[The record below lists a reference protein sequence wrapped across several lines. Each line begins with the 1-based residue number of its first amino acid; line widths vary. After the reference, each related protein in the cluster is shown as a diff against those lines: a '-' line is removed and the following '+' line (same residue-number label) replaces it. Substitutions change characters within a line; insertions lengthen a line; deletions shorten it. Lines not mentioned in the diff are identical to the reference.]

1 MSNPLAMIPTL
12 LAADD
17 PAGPLLPSIWNWV
30 IENKLPLVVT
40 GVTVLLAFIVS
51 TIVARWATRG
61 VADEVRRHKA
71 RRTIAYMTQLVA
83 LVIVVVAWARAFD
96 LPLLI
101 GLVSVGLALAL
112 QNVILCLAGWV
123 KIVFR
128 RPFDI
133 GDRIQAGQH
142 IGDVIDISLLHTY
155 ILEVG
160 NWVDADQSTGRVAYI
175 PNSVVFTQTVFN
187 YTQGFPYIW
196 HELPILVTFES
207 DWRRAK
213 MILEDLV
220 TRQSSDMVDKVRT
233 LIQRM
238 KRNYPIRYAH
248 LHPIVYTSVRDSG
261 VLLTVRYLAEA
272 RERRQSEAD
281 LCEEILDAFAK
292 EPSIN
297 FAYPTYRMTGR
308 AGLGPPEALAQ
319 TRTADEE
326 DPQDDQ

>member
-12 LAADD
+12 LAAD
-17 PAGPLLPSIWNWV
+17 GPLISIWDWV
-30 IENKLPLVVT
+30 IRNKPLLIVT
-40 GVTVLLAFIVS
+40 GVAVLLAFVVS
-51 TIVARWATRG
+51 TIVARWVTRG

-71 RRTIAYMTQLVA
+71 RRTIAYLTQLGAMAVV
-83 LVIVVVAWARAFD
+83 LVTWAGKFN
-96 LPLLI
+96 LSLLI
-101 GLVSVGLALAL
+101 GLASVGLALAL
-112 QNVILCLAGWV
+112 QNVILCLAGWA
-123 KIVFR
+123 KIVLR

-207 DWRRAK
+207 DWRRAR
-213 MILEDLV
+213 MILEDLAA
-220 TRQSSDMVDKVRT
+220 RHSSDMVDKVRT

-261 VLLTVRYLAEA
+261 VLLTVRYLTEA
-272 RERRQSEAD
+272 RERRQSETE
-281 LCEEILDAFAK
+281 LCEEILEAFAK

-297 FAYPTYRMTGR
+297 FAYPTYRMTGGV
-308 AGLGPPEALAQ
+308 GLVETMTQ
-319 TRTADEE
+319 MRTADEE

>member
-1 MSNPLAMIPTL
+1 MSDPLATVTAL
-12 LAADD
+12 LAQNESASTLT
-17 PAGPLLPSIWNWV
+17 AIWDWA
-30 IENKLPLVVT
+30 IRNKLPLIVT
-40 GVTVLLAFIVS
+40 GVTVLAAFVVS
-51 TIVARWATRG
+51 TMVARWVTRG

-71 RRTIAYMTQLVA
+71 RRTIAYMAQLVA
-83 LVIVVVAWARAFD
+83 LVTVVVTWAGKFN

-123 KIVFR
+123 KIIFR

-133 GDRIQAGQH
+133 GDRIQAGKH
-142 IGDVIDISLLHTY
+142 IGDVIDIGLLHTY

-220 TRQSSDMVDKVRT
+220 ARQSSDMADKVRT

-292 EPSIN
+292 EPTVN
-297 FAYPTYRMTGR
+297 FAYPTYRMTGG
-308 AGLGPPEALAQ
+308 AGIAEPM
-319 TRTADEE
+319 TRMGIENVG
-326 DPQDDQ
+326 DDRRDDR